1 VELSVPEAGASAGGD
16 GSRLRLGT
24 FRTLWAS
31 KEVDASPALKF
42 LRARQIVELS
52 PEDAEALGVREG
64 DRVEVGSNG
73 TRVQG
78 PVKLRAAVPGG
89 SVFLSEGTHEQ
100 PANVLTEPLV
110 EIHRVGAAAL
120 AASAVAAQVQPAAEG
135 LAEAP
140 ASAPLAIPPVAPGT
154 SSAGGDVG

>member
-1 VELSVPEAGASAGGD
+1 M
-16 GSRLRLGT
+16 
-24 FRTLWAS
+24 
-31 KEVDASPALKF
+31 
-42 LRARQIVELS
+42 S
-52 PEDAEALGVREG
+52 PEDAGALGIREG

-89 SVFLSEGTHEQ
+89 TVFIVEGTQDQ

-110 EIHRVGAAAL
+110 EIRRVGTEPL
-120 AASAVAAQVQPAAEG
+120 AASAGPALVQPAAEG

-154 SSAGGDVG
+154 SSAGGDEG